1 VKRNYQSSIWV
12 VALSLCASASQGS
25 FAQNLDAVDA
35 ALRPLV
41 DDGAVSGVVIL
52 VARKGVPIHASAYGK
67 QDLATATSM
76 RMDSIFRAFSMT
88 KPVTAV
94 AMMMLYEEG
103 KWRLSD
109 PITKYLPEFGG
120 LRVYKGNDA
129 QGNAVLAPPTSVPT
143 MLQLMTHTAGFSY
156 GFGTGYVEDQY
167 RAANPLD
174 ATSTDDFLRRVAA
187 LPLLYEPGTQWQY
200 SLSMDL
206 QGVIVE
212 RLSGLPLAQFLD
224 RRLFKPLRMVDSG
237 FHVPSEKRSRFATLY
252 TSASGQLAPVTA
264 QDVLG
269 INFLNSSFAA
279 PPGFALGGAGMVT
292 TAPDYLRFG
301 QMLLNGGTL
310 NGVRILNRKSVRMIM
325 SSHIS
330 KSIADGKYGI
340 GMQQIRRGY
349 EYGFNG
355 VVVTDPK
362 LAQADLGQGSYLWDG
377 AAGTWFWIDPT
388 NQIVFVGMLQ
398 RLMAAGGM
406 PNHETISQTA
416 VRTALGSSFRLE
428 R

>member
-1 VKRNYQSSIWV
+1 
-12 VALSLCASASQGS
+12 
-25 FAQNLDAVDA
+25 VDE
-35 ALRPLV
+35 
-41 DDGAVSGVVIL
+41 GTVSGVVSM
-52 VARKGVPIHASAYGK
+52 VSRKGVPIHASAYGK
-67 QDLATATSM
+67 QDLASATPM
-76 RMDSIFRAFSMT
+76 RMDTIFRAFSMT

-94 AMMMLYEEG
+94 AMMLLYEQG

-109 PITKYLPEFGG
+109 PVTKFLPELGG
-120 LRVYKGNDA
+120 VRVYKGVDA
-129 QGNAVLAPPTSVPT
+129 QGNPVLEPPKSAPT

-156 GFGTGYVEDQY
+156 GFGTGYVDDQY

-174 ATSTDDFLRRVAA
+174 ATSTEDFLRRVVG
-187 LPLLYEPGTQWQY
+187 LPLMFEPGTQWQY

-212 RLSGLPLAQFLD
+212 RLSGLPLAEFLD
-224 RRLFKPLRMVDSG
+224 RHVFKPLRMVDSG
-237 FHVPSEKRSRFATLY
+237 FYVPPEKRSRFATLY
-252 TSASGQLAPVTA
+252 TSVSGQLTPVTA
-264 QDVLG
+264 KDVLG

-310 NGVRILNRKSVRMIM
+310 DGVRILSRKSVSMIM
-325 SSHIS
+325 SNHIGR
-330 KSIADGKYGI
+330 SIADGKYGI

-362 LAQADLGQGSYLWDG
+362 LAKVDIGEGSYLWDG

-388 NQIVFVGMLQ
+388 NQVVFVGMLQ
-398 RLMAAGGM
+398 RLMNAGGM
-406 PNHETISQTA
+406 PNHEMISQAA
-416 VRTALGSSFRLE
+416 VRTALGSGFRLE

>member
-1 VKRNYQSSIWV
+1 MRV
-12 VALSLCASASQGS
+12 VGLALCALVSDAS

-41 DDGAVSGVVIL
+41 DEGTVSGVVSM
-52 VARKGVPIHASAYGK
+52 VSRKGVPIHASAYGK
-67 QDLATATSM
+67 QDLASATPM
-76 RMDSIFRAFSMT
+76 RMDTIFRAFSMT

-94 AMMMLYEEG
+94 AMMLLYEQG

-109 PITKYLPEFGG
+109 PVTKFLPELGG
-120 LRVYKGNDA
+120 IRVYKGVDA
-129 QGNAVLAPPTSVPT
+129 QGNPVLEPPKSPPT

-156 GFGTGYVEDQY
+156 GFGTGYVDDQY

-174 ATSTDDFLRRVAA
+174 ATSTEDFLRRVVG
-187 LPLLYEPGTQWQY
+187 LPLMFEPGTQWQY

-212 RLSGLPLAQFLD
+212 RLSGLPLAEFLD
-224 RRLFKPLRMVDSG
+224 RRVFKPLRMVDSG
-237 FHVPSEKRSRFATLY
+237 FYVPPEKRSRFATLY
-252 TSASGQLAPVTA
+252 TSVSGQLTPVTA
-264 QDVLG
+264 KDVLG

-310 NGVRILNRKSVRMIM
+310 DGVRILSRKSVSMIM
-325 SSHIS
+325 SNHIGR
-330 KSIADGKYGI
+330 SIADGKYGI

-362 LAQADLGQGSYLWDG
+362 LAKVDIGEGSYLWDG

-388 NQIVFVGMLQ
+388 NHVVFVGMLQ
-398 RLMAAGGM
+398 RLMNAGGM
-406 PNHETISQTA
+406 PNHEMISQAA
-416 VRTALGSSFRLE
+416 VRTALGSGFRLE

>member
-1 VKRNYQSSIWV
+1 M
-12 VALSLCASASQGS
+12 
-25 FAQNLDAVDA
+25 
-35 ALRPLV
+35 
-41 DDGAVSGVVIL
+41 VS
-52 VARKGVPIHASAYGK
+52 RKGVPIHASAYGK
-67 QDLATATSM
+67 QDLASATPM
-76 RMDSIFRAFSMT
+76 RMDTIFRAFSMT

-94 AMMMLYEEG
+94 AMMLLYEQG

-109 PITKYLPEFGG
+109 PVTKFLPELGG
-120 LRVYKGNDA
+120 VRVYKGVDA
-129 QGNAVLAPPTSVPT
+129 QGNPVLEPPKSAPT

-156 GFGTGYVEDQY
+156 GFGTGYVDDQY

-174 ATSTDDFLRRVAA
+174 ATSTEDFLRRVVG
-187 LPLLYEPGTQWQY
+187 LPLMFEPGTQWQY

-212 RLSGLPLAQFLD
+212 RLSGLPLAEFLD
-224 RRLFKPLRMVDSG
+224 RHVFKPLRMVDSG
-237 FHVPSEKRSRFATLY
+237 FYVPPEKRSRFATLY
-252 TSASGQLAPVTA
+252 TSVSGQLTPVTA
-264 QDVLG
+264 KDVLG

-310 NGVRILNRKSVRMIM
+310 DGVRILSRKSVSMIM
-325 SSHIS
+325 SNHIGR
-330 KSIADGKYGI
+330 SIADGKYGI

-362 LAQADLGQGSYLWDG
+362 LAKVDIGEGSYLWDG

-388 NQIVFVGMLQ
+388 NQVVFVGMLQ
-398 RLMAAGGM
+398 RLMNAGGM
-406 PNHETISQTA
+406 PNHEMISQAA
-416 VRTALGSSFRLE
+416 VRTALGSGFRLE

>member
-1 VKRNYQSSIWV
+1 
-12 VALSLCASASQGS
+12 
-25 FAQNLDAVDA
+25 
-35 ALRPLV
+35 
-41 DDGAVSGVVIL
+41 
-52 VARKGVPIHASAYGK
+52 
-67 QDLATATSM
+67 
-76 RMDSIFRAFSMT
+76 
-88 KPVTAV
+88 
-94 AMMMLYEEG
+94 MMLLYEQG

-109 PITKYLPEFGG
+109 PVTKFLPELGG
-120 LRVYKGNDA
+120 VRVYKGVDA
-129 QGNAVLAPPTSVPT
+129 QGNPVLEPPKSAPT

-156 GFGTGYVEDQY
+156 GFGTGYVDDQY

-174 ATSTDDFLRRVAA
+174 ATSTEDFLRRVVG
-187 LPLLYEPGTQWQY
+187 LPLMFEPGTQWQY

-212 RLSGLPLAQFLD
+212 RLSGLPLAEFLD
-224 RRLFKPLRMVDSG
+224 RHVFKPLRMVDSG
-237 FHVPSEKRSRFATLY
+237 FYVPPEKRSRFATLY
-252 TSASGQLAPVTA
+252 TSVSGQLTPVTA
-264 QDVLG
+264 KDVLG

-310 NGVRILNRKSVRMIM
+310 DGVRILSRKSVSMIM
-325 SSHIS
+325 SNHIGR
-330 KSIADGKYGI
+330 SIADGKYGI

-362 LAQADLGQGSYLWDG
+362 LAKVDIGEGSYFWDG

-388 NQIVFVGMLQ
+388 NHVVFVGMLQ
-398 RLMAAGGM
+398 RLMNAGGM
-406 PNHETISQTA
+406 PNHEMISQAA
-416 VRTALGSSFRLE
+416 VRTALGSGFRLE

>member
-1 VKRNYQSSIWV
+1 MRV
-12 VALSLCASASQGS
+12 VGLALCALVSDAS

-41 DDGAVSGVVIL
+41 DEGTVSGVVSM
-52 VARKGVPIHASAYGK
+52 VSRKGVPIHASAYGK
-67 QDLATATSM
+67 QDLASATPM
-76 RMDSIFRAFSMT
+76 RMDTIFRAFSMT

-94 AMMMLYEEG
+94 AMMLLYEQG

-109 PITKYLPEFGG
+109 PVTKFLPELGG
-120 LRVYKGNDA
+120 VRVYKGVDA
-129 QGNAVLAPPTSVPT
+129 QGNPVLEPPKSAPT
-143 MLQLMTHTAGFSY
+143 MLQLMTHTADFSY
-156 GFGTGYVEDQY
+156 GFGTGYVDDQY

-174 ATSTDDFLRRVAA
+174 ATSTEDFLRRVVG
-187 LPLLYEPGTQWQY
+187 LPLMFEPGTQWQY

-212 RLSGLPLAQFLD
+212 RLSGLPLAEFLD
-224 RRLFKPLRMVDSG
+224 RHVFKPLRMVDSG
-237 FHVPSEKRSRFATLY
+237 FYVPPEKRSRFATLY
-252 TSASGQLAPVTA
+252 TSVSGQLTPVTA
-264 QDVLG
+264 KDVLG

-310 NGVRILNRKSVRMIM
+310 DGVRILSRKSVSMIM
-325 SSHIS
+325 SNHIGR
-330 KSIADGKYGI
+330 SIADGKYGI

-362 LAQADLGQGSYLWDG
+362 LAKVDIGEGSYLWDG

-388 NQIVFVGMLQ
+388 NHVVFVGMLQ
-398 RLMAAGGM
+398 RLMNAGGM
-406 PNHETISQTA
+406 PNHEMISQAA
-416 VRTALGSSFRLE
+416 VRTALGSGFRLE

>member
-1 VKRNYQSSIWV
+1 MRV
-12 VALSLCASASQGS
+12 VGLALCALVSDAS

-41 DDGAVSGVVIL
+41 DEGTVSGVVSM
-52 VARKGVPIHASAYGK
+52 VSRKGVPIHASAYGK
-67 QDLATATSM
+67 QDLASATPM
-76 RMDSIFRAFSMT
+76 RMDTIFRAFSMT

-94 AMMMLYEEG
+94 AMMLLYEQG

-109 PITKYLPEFGG
+109 PVTKFLPELGG
-120 LRVYKGNDA
+120 VRVYKGVDA
-129 QGNAVLAPPTSVPT
+129 QGNPVLEPPKSAPT

-156 GFGTGYVEDQY
+156 GFGTGYVDDQY

-174 ATSTDDFLRRVAA
+174 ATSTEDFLRLVVG
-187 LPLLYEPGTQWQY
+187 LPLMFEPGTQWQY

-212 RLSGLPLAQFLD
+212 RLSGLPLAEFLD
-224 RRLFKPLRMVDSG
+224 RHVFKPLRMVDSG
-237 FHVPSEKRSRFATLY
+237 FYVPPEKRSRFATLY
-252 TSASGQLAPVTA
+252 TSVSGQLTPVTA
-264 QDVLG
+264 KDVLG

-310 NGVRILNRKSVRMIM
+310 DGVRILSRKSVSMIM
-325 SSHIS
+325 SNHIGR
-330 KSIADGKYGI
+330 SIADGKYGI

-362 LAQADLGQGSYLWDG
+362 LAKVDIGEGSYLWDG

-388 NQIVFVGMLQ
+388 NHVVFVGMLQ
-398 RLMAAGGM
+398 RLMNAGGM
-406 PNHETISQTA
+406 PNHEMISQAA
-416 VRTALGSSFRLE
+416 VRTALGSGFRLE